1 MFRLNPNLFRAAVTA
16 LCFAGAV
23 LAQQPA
29 PMSHDA
35 MSHDN
40 DMAPAGLPKNF
51 DEPIAFTPKALG
63 KFTRPI
69 SSRNKEAQEY
79 FDQGFQL
86 MYAYGKMDA
95 ARSFREAE
103 KRDPDCAICYWGEAW
118 SWGSYLNGAMQK
130 FEAPFAYAAAQ
141 KAKKLAPGHS
151 TPVEADLIEAMT
163 HRYVENFDPDKRREQ
178 DTAYAEEM
186 RKLREKYPNDQD
198 IATLYADSLFIME
211 PRRGSR
217 DIDSPNVKRIQEVLE
232 SVLAVNLRHVGACHL
247 YVHLTEATTKP
258 KLAEA
263 CADGLG
269 DLIPGASHLNH
280 MPSHTYNQL
289 GRWRDAVRSNI
300 EAWHS
305 DQKAALGEGFAIYP
319 DHNLHMLLFAA
330 SMDGQGAIAIQAAK
344 DYAKINGS
352 NMMQMLTLVRFGRFD
367 EVLEITKRPTEPIP
381 GGIWD
386 WAQGYARLRLGE
398 KDMAQV
404 YLARVLKTA
413 DESKE
418 KFRGHAAKDIL
429 GTLGGILEGEIYRS
443 NGDLNQAITSLE
455 RATAL
460 YNGLV
465 YDEPEP
471 LPFAAQHWLG
481 AALLEAKRYPDAE
494 RVYREELKKHPQN
507 GWSLF
512 GLKAALDGQGKP
524 SGEVATQ
531 FARSWARSEMWIQ
544 ASRY

>member
-1 MFRLNPNLFRAAVTA
+1 MITRTIAV
-16 LCFAGAV
+16 LCLAGAM
-23 LAQQPA
+23 LGQQPV
-29 PMSHDA
+29 PTP

-51 DEPIAFTPKALG
+51 DRPMPLSPKALG

-69 SSRNKEAQEY
+69 FSANKEAQAY

-86 MYAYGKMDA
+86 MYAFGKLDA

-103 KRDPDCAICYWGEAW
+103 KHDPDCAICYWGEAW
-118 SWGSYLNGAMQK
+118 SWGSYLNGPMPT
-130 FEAPFAYAAAQ
+130 FDAPFAYAAAQ
-141 KAKKLAPGHS
+141 RAKKLAPGHS
-151 TPVEADLIEAMT
+151 TPVEADMIEAMT
-163 HRYVENFDPDKRREQ
+163 HRYVEHFDPDKRRDQ
-178 DTAYAEEM
+178 DAAYAEEM
-186 RKLREKYPNDQD
+186 RKLREKYPKDQD

-232 SVLAVNLRHVGACHL
+232 SVLVVNLRHVGACHL

-258 KLAEA
+258 KLAEP

-289 GRWRDAVRSNI
+289 GRWGDSVRSNL

-305 DQKAALGEGFAIYP
+305 DQKAAVGEGFAIYP

-344 DYAKINGS
+344 DYTKINGN

-367 EVLEITKRPTEPIP
+367 EVLETTQRPASAIP

-386 WAQGYARLRLGE
+386 WAQGYAKLRLRE
-398 KDMAQV
+398 KDMARV
-404 YLARVLKTA
+404 YLARVLKAA
-413 DESKE
+413 DEE
-418 KFRGHAAKDIL
+418 KAQFREHPAKQIL

-443 NGDLNQAITSLE
+443 DGDLDKAIASLE
-455 RATAL
+455 QATKL
-460 YNGLV
+460 YNSII

-481 AALLEAKRYPDAE
+481 AALLEAKRYPEAE
-494 RVYREELKKHPQN
+494 SVYREELKKHPLN

-512 GLKAALDGQGKP
+512 GLKAALDGQGKH
-524 SGEVATQ
+524 SDEVTTQ
-531 FARSWARSEMWIQ
+531 FDRSWARSEMWIQ